1 METDEGT
8 ERLGVTIPFDKTLIE
23 YIFDIVKNIHF
34 KITKKQECLDLQS
47 KANFSLPVENYFN
60 NGMLTFATKNGMP
73 QELITL
79 TGNVTFYNITHPSKT
94 TDTCGLN
101 TNDKINS
108 FLVYLMED
116 FSVSKGKN
124 GLIYILGINDIYKTP
139 YSFGHHFGQ
148 KALSEQIKQQ
158 EILGQSII
166 NVKKCFTPIKWVKNL
181 FNSII
186 NKFNPTNKD
195 NLDVL
200 DDQLKTNDAS
210 ENNCVEVKDIYN
222 SPYFFGYPFGQK
234 ALIEQIKQ
242 QKILGQSINVNKWL
256 TKKDKLDDLDGQLE
270 PNIDTKNN
278 CVEVNGACEET
289 GGE

>member
-34 KITKKQECLDLQS
+34 KITKKQECFDLQS
-47 KANFSLPVENYFN
+47 KANFSLPVENYFS

-116 FSVSKGKN
+116 FSVAKGKN

-158 EILGQSII
+158 EIPGLG
-166 NVKKCFTPIKWVKNL
+166 NNEKKWFIHTKWVKKL
-181 FNSII
+181 YDS
-186 NKFNPTNKD
+186 NKNEPNPTNKN
-195 NLDVL
+195 NLHDL
-200 DDQLKTNDAS
+200 DDQFKTNNDR
-210 ENNCVEVKDIYN
+210 E
-222 SPYFFGYPFGQK
+222 
-234 ALIEQIKQ
+234 
-242 QKILGQSINVNKWL
+242 
-256 TKKDKLDDLDGQLE
+256 
-270 PNIDTKNN
+270 NN
-278 CVEVNGACEET
+278 CVEVNGVCEEQT
-289 GGE
+289 GDN